1 VQSKSCSEEV
11 EGLKNLRVEGDFI
24 LSAILLKENIEL
36 CHLVGIHAWCW
47 DFNGALPVEVV
58 VAKVIS

>member
-11 EGLKNLRVEGDFI
+11 ERFKNLRVEGDFV
-24 LSAILLKENIEL
+24 LSTVLLKENIEL

-47 DFNGALPVEVV
+47 DLDRALPVEVV